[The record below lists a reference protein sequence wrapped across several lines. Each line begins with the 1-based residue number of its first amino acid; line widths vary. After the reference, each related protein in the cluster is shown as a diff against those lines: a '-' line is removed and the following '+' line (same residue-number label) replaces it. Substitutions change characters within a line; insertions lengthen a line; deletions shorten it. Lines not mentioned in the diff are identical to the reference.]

1 MHRRSARACGNSA
14 TAMFGSGFSADKTC
28 GVRQRQCAC
37 GLLGFLRRPR
47 AALRLAC
54 LQRLAARHARAR
66 ASCNARCDARAHGC
80 RCTPTPRSK
89 TALRLVCGRV
99 RLVSNKKEAAQRALR
114 REIADLVA
122 AGKMDSARIRV
133 RCPRTRASRNP
144 RVVNVAA
151 RAAPALAAR
160 RAPRAALGARLA
172 VHAHA
177 QPLLAA
183 RARALR
189 TWFRVFAP
197 RTLTAPLS
205 RQVEGLMREERLVCA
220 YEILDLFLQLLVQR
234 LAVLEKAKCVLTDSP
249 HRSMLLCASM
259 R

>member
-1 MHRRSARACGNSA
+1 LL
-14 TAMFGSGFSADKTC
+14 TA
-28 GVRQRQCAC
+28 
-37 GLLGFLRRPR
+37 
-47 AALRLAC
+47 AAA
-54 LQRLAARHARAR
+54 
-66 ASCNARCDARAHGC
+66 
-80 RCTPTPRSK
+80 TPTPRSK
-89 TALRLVCGRV
+89 TALRLVCGRI

-133 RCPRTRASRNP
+133 RCSRARTRNP

-151 RAAPALAAR
+151 HELRHAR
-160 RAPRAALGARLA
+160 RPPRASRCALGAPRRPRA
-172 VHAHA
+172 RAA
-177 QPLLAA
+177 AA
-183 RARALR
+183 RARKPLLR

-234 LAVLEKAKCVLTDSP
+234 LAVLEKAKCVVSRTRL
-249 HRSMLLCASM
+249 
-259 R
+259 